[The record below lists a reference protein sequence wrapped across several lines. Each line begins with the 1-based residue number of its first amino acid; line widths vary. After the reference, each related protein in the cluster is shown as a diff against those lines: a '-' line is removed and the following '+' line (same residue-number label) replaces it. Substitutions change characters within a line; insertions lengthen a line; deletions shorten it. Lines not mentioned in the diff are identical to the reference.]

1 MCVESDPRRG
11 ISFSLVP
18 YASSTGRFT
27 TQWHRDQVVA
37 IAACGDLDA
46 TNAGCFVE
54 YALRHI
60 DENTPWFW
68 ICVSWNFLV
77 QRASWR

>member
-1 MCVESDPRRG
+1 MCVESDPRHG

-46 TNAGCFVE
+46 TNAGALLSTH
-54 YALRHI
+54 YATSMKNMH
-60 DENTPWFW
+60 WF
-68 ICVSWNFLV
+68 
-77 QRASWR
+77 